1 MADQR
6 KIEGT
11 GDHQEL
17 IKQLFPGYESQ
28 VNPGYTHKDQYF
40 DKQNIDKFGFRLTEP
55 KMLGTT
61 AYEVPAQAALDSL
74 YSADYLK
81 KYTPKVE
88 EVNARRAKLNTNL
101 SPISPYFNVLLPDT
115 DIQFKRD
122 LTPFNKNTLTS
133 MHSSAYF
140 PLTQSLNFGV
150 HEAAGGGTH
159 SKYLDSLYNEQ
170 QRSARWMTQNGFYPV
185 LPDFSKAYTNPQQV
199 FKSFKNHE
207 LGHFANYP
215 SAGEGT
221 FNLIKN
227 DTPSS
232 FQAQYYTT
240 PEGRTYGKYM
250 LYPRLD
256 TWSMRFRS
264 KPTDPVHLYRGTYN
278 QVPGEFYNFLGQVKR
293 WGPKFGI
300 EGTMDTSDMT
310 KHRQA
315 MKDTVNH
322 IMNLKP
328 EDIDDTELLR
338 AHNYLNTAKE
348 TYPDN
353 MVDQGTVI
361 DVMKDIGHRK
371 YWEQAKNEYKAKER
385 AITGGE
391 FDHPF
396 NLNEQTYNTINQILA
411 NNGQQSLD
419 TWIPHKAFK
428 TISNDIQALPND
440 VINGINKIDN
450 PTAESAAEVLYTAL
464 NGKYS
469 KEDLTKYIKFFDKYK
484 KFDSELREERNNR
497 KLELIEKDPNNYY
510 KHIWQ
515 DLNQHNPEEVIP
527 SMIMDQVSDDD
538 LRALVNNRRSLNSG
552 ALSRLMYS

>member
-88 EVNARRAKLNTNL
+88 EVNARRAKLHTNL
-101 SPISPYFNVLLPDT
+101 QPISPYFNVLLPDT
-115 DIQFKRD
+115 DVQFS
-122 LTPFNKNTLTS
+122 KNLIPLKKGVLPS
-133 MHSSAYF
+133 MTSSAYF
-140 PLTQSLNFGV
+140 PLTQALNFGV
-150 HEAAGGGTH
+150 HEAVDGGTH
-159 SKYLDSLYNEQ
+159 SKYLDHKYNRQ
-170 QRSARWMTQNGFYPV
+170 QHSGRWLTQNGFLPV

-207 LGHFANYP
+207 LGHFANHP
-215 SAGEGT
+215 TAGEGT
-221 FNLIKN
+221 FDLIKN
-227 DTPSS
+227 DNPDS
-232 FQAQYYTT
+232 FYSKYAIT

-250 LYPRLD
+250 LFPEID
-256 TWSMRFRS
+256 TTFMRHMPG
-264 KPTDPVHLYRGTYN
+264 PTDPVHLYHGTYN
-278 QVPGEFYNFLGQVKR
+278 QVPSEFYNFLGQVKR

-315 MKDTVNH
+315 MRDTVDH

-338 AHNYLNTAKE
+338 AHNYLNTAKK
-348 TYPDN
+348 TYPRYVLDH
-353 MVDQGTVI
+353 DDVI
-361 DVMKDIGHRK
+361 EIAKKHAQDK
-371 YWEQAKNEYKAKER
+371 YHQQAQDEYRIKEK
-385 AITGGE
+385 AITGDVFTSPSE
-391 FDHPF
+391 
-396 NLNEQTYNTINQILA
+396 LSEQTYNTINQLLA

-419 TWIPHKAFK
+419 TWIPYRAFK
-428 TISNDIQALPND
+428 AINNDIQALPELPKLRRSD
-440 VINGINKIDN
+440 TTPEMV
-450 PTAESAAEVLYTAL
+450 AEVIHPLL

-469 KEDLTKYIKFFDKYK
+469 KEDLTKFFKFQENYVNFDNGLRQERKNRE
-484 KFDSELREERNNR
+484 SELM
-497 KLELIEKDPNNYY
+497 EKDPNNYY

-538 LRALVNNRRSLNSG
+538 LRALVNNRRSLNSE